1 MLILRFRGLMTLV
14 RLEGGQ
20 VPARRCFVRTRE
32 IFEELKWHKIGRNL
46 LRHLSMGM
54 SNDFEAAIQEGAT
67 MVRIGSLLFGGASAD
82 HEEVEDG
89 IDLDAQLRRKAAEKP
104 S

>member
-1 MLILRFRGLMTLV
+1 MTMAP
-14 RLEGGQ
+14 LEGGNDS
-20 VPARRCFVRTRE
+20 ARRCFARTRE
-32 IFEELKWHKIGRNL
+32 IFEEMKWKKIGGNM

-54 SNDFEAAIQEGAT
+54 SNDFESAIQEGAT

-82 HEEVEDG
+82 HEESEDG

-104 S
+104 H